1 MATTSDDEIAAAI
14 IGELKPYAVKVL
26 IEDYKPEWRNVVCG
40 GESDGI
46 CRVLGPLVLRIE
58 HTGSTA
64 VPGLAAKSVI
74 DMLLVVPDTSDEA
87 AYVAALE
94 SVGYTFGSR
103 EPGWYEHRFRR
114 AGSTR
119 VLHTTSTCTSSHRN
133 WRPRRLS
140 GYWPSA
146 TGCAPTTRT
155 GRIMSE
161 PNVGWLSTTGGTFST
176 TPTPRA
182 TSSRRSWR
190 EPCAGAVSLA
200 ACAVQSSSSRFP
212 D

>member
-1 MATTSDDEIAAAI
+1 VATTSDDEIAAAI

-26 IEDYKPEWRNVVCG
+26 IEDYKPEWPTWYAAAKAAICG
-40 GESDGI
+40 
-46 CRVLGPLVLRIE
+46 VLGPLVLRIE

-87 AYVAALE
+87 AYVPALE
-94 SVGYTFGSR
+94 SVGYTLGSR
-103 EPGWYEHRFRR
+103 EPGWYEHRFLMRR
-114 AGSTR
+114 VYEGAPYN
-119 VLHTTSTCTSSHRN
+119 VNLHVFS
-133 WRPRRLS
+133 PELAAPRLS
-140 GYWPSA
+140 GYWFSA

-161 PNVGWLSTTGGTFST
+161 PNVSWLSTTGGTFST